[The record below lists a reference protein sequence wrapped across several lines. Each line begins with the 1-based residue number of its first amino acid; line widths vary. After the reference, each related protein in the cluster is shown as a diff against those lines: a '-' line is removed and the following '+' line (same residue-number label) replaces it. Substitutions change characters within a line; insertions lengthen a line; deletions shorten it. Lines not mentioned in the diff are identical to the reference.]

1 MKNHFIQSFLAGALI
16 GLSHAVLAF
25 SGAPSV
31 IATDNTAIANHQQS
45 WEFKALAHQNMLD
58 NATPMSQGFNVMGHN
73 AYNSS
78 AYSSLVHIDPN
89 HKLTITELL
98 DLGVRIIELDYHWVW
113 QTKDLPGG
121 SALLMCHAGDDDFGC
136 SGLERYLKDGV
147 NEVNNWIRKNP
158 KEVVVLYFQDD
169 AEGHDAELVSAVSSI
184 NDLIYK
190 QPAGECNNFSSM
202 VQTTS
207 EEDVLKADKQIVIM
221 GSSCSGRG
229 PWTGYSWNSIHNWVS
244 GGGQSILDKSE
255 ADCLA
260 DVSKQDGAHRIWED
274 MTNLGRT
281 FGDPGPK
288 IDAALAAKA
297 GRCGI
302 TALSLDMIS
311 IGDSRMKA
319 SIWSWGELQP
329 NNYNNAEDC
338 ALSMADG
345 RFDDWACGAYH
356 PYACKTEGG
365 KQWAISQQAGTHSID
380 AGQAACQTLGSQWQ
394 FAVPTNSQQNEILKA
409 AKASSNATYAWLDY
423 SDVVEEGV
431 WKTSKH
437 EVDYGDGTVSL
448 NALKSGLT
456 YEFYMKATRNNCELQ
471 WQGGDEGT
479 GERNAKFD
487 CMAKG
492 DPMFFSADSAPTTN
506 SDGSVSI
513 HGVIKTR
520 AGGHV
525 CGLEWDGSIS
535 SDGAGGE
542 RNAKFDCSGSS
553 DPLTIISYPG
563 GSTERVRI
571 TSDNN
576 CGLQWAGGDADSDGE
591 RNAKFDCGPAWDDM
605 TLYGVK
611 LPSEYRE
618 LKVLGK
624 CIDVAPSNFSS
635 GANAYLWDCHGAAWQ
650 KWFHEPGTGL
660 IRSKHNPNFCLDS
673 TNGNED
679 FTNVSI
685 WACENHPNL
694 QWDVV
699 GDTIRPRKNHVL
711 ALDIMYGSTDNG
723 ANLQLYKADG
733 NAAQQFS
740 FGSN

>member
-1 MKNHFIQSFLAGALI
+1 MKKHLFQSVLAGTLM
-16 GLSHAVLAF
+16 GLSHTVFAF

-58 NATPMSQGFNVMGHN
+58 NAVPMSQGFNVMGHN

-98 DLGVRIIELDYHWVW
+98 DLGVRTIEMDYHWVW
-113 QTKDLPGG
+113 QTKDLPGS

-147 NEVNNWIRKNP
+147 NEVNNWLRKNS
-158 KEVVVLYFQDD
+158 KEVVTLYFQDD
-169 AEGHDAELVSAVSSI
+169 AEGHDAELVSAVSAI
-184 NDLIYK
+184 DDLIYK
-190 QPAGECNNFSSM
+190 QPAGQCDDFSTM
-202 VQTTS
+202 VQTTT
-207 EEDVLKADKQIVIM
+207 EEDVLKATKQIVIM
-221 GSSCSGRG
+221 GSSCTGRG
-229 PWTGYSWNSIHNWVS
+229 PWTGYSWNSIHNWVA

-255 ADCLA
+255 TDCLA
-260 DVSKQDGAHRIWED
+260 DTAKQEGAHRIWED
-274 MTNLGRT
+274 MTNLGRA

-319 SIWSWGELQP
+319 SIWSWAELQP
-329 NNYNNAEDC
+329 NNYNDAEDC
-338 ALSMADG
+338 ALSMANG

-365 KQWAISQQAGTHSID
+365 KQWAISQQAGTHSTD
-380 AGQAACQTLGSQWQ
+380 AGQAACQSLGTQWQ
-394 FAVPTNSQQNEILKA
+394 FAVPTNSQQNEMLKA
-409 AKASSNATYAWLDY
+409 AKSVSGARYAWLDY
-423 SDVVEEGV
+423 SDAVEEGV

-437 EVDYGDGTVSL
+437 DVDYGNGTISL

-487 CMAKG
+487 CG
-492 DPMFFSADSAPTTN
+492 PT
-506 SDGSVSI
+506 
-513 HGVIKTR
+513 
-520 AGGHV
+520 
-525 CGLEWDGSIS
+525 
-535 SDGAGGE
+535 
-542 RNAKFDCSGSS
+542 
-553 DPLTIISYPG
+553 
-563 GSTERVRI
+563 
-571 TSDNN
+571 
-576 CGLQWAGGDADSDGE
+576 
-591 RNAKFDCGPAWDDM
+591 WDDM

-624 CIDVAPSNFSS
+624 CIDVAPSNFSN
-635 GANAYLWDCHGAAWQ
+635 GANAYLWDCHGADWQ
-650 KWFHEPGTGL
+650 KWYHEPGTGL

-673 TNGNED
+673 TNGNDD

-699 GDTIRPRKNHVL
+699 GDTIRPRKNHSL
-711 ALDIMYGSTDNG
+711 ALDILYANTDNG

>member
-1 MKNHFIQSFLAGALI
+1 MKKRIVQSALVGALAGLAN
-16 GLSHAVLAF
+16 LSLAF

-45 WEFKALAHQNMLD
+45 WEFKALSQQNRLD
-58 NATPMSQGFNVMGHN
+58 NAVPMSQGFNIMGHN

-98 DLGVRIIELDYHWVW
+98 DLGVRTIEMDYHWVW

-169 AEGHDAELVSAVSSI
+169 AEGHDAELVSAVSAI
-184 NDLIYK
+184 DDLIYK

-207 EEDVLKADKQIVIM
+207 EEDVLKANKQIVIM
-221 GSSCSGRG
+221 GSSCEGRG

-274 MTNLGRT
+274 MTNLGRA

-319 SIWSWGELQP
+319 SIWSWAENEPSGGDSQNCAFVRDNGRYYDGQC
-329 NNYNNAEDC
+329 NNEGSYYVCSNGPTSWKVTNAYGDWSANADAKCKSEFGSDYSF
-338 ALSMADG
+338 SM
-345 RFDDWACGAYH
+345 
-356 PYACKTEGG
+356 
-365 KQWAISQQAGTHSID
+365 
-380 AGQAACQTLGSQWQ
+380 
-394 FAVPTNSQQNEILKA
+394 PTNSQQNEWLKVA
-409 AKASSNATYAWLDY
+409 MNGKPHAWVNYTDSNKENLWL
-423 SDVVEEGV
+423 
-431 WKTSKH
+431 TPAH

-448 NALKSGLT
+448 NSLKSGLT
-456 YEFYMKATRNNCELQ
+456 YEFYMKATSNNCELQ
-471 WQGGDEGT
+471 WQGGDAGT

-492 DPMFFSADSAPTTN
+492 DAMFFSADSAPTTN

-520 AGGHV
+520 AGGHT
-525 CGLEWDGSIS
+525 CGLEWDGSES
-535 SDGAGGE
+535 GGE
-542 RNAKFDCSGSS
+542 RNAKFDCSGSA
-553 DPLTIISYPG
+553 DPLTITSYAN

-576 CGLQWAGGDADSDGE
+576 CGLQWAGGDANSDGE
-591 RNAKFDCGPAWDDM
+591 RNAKFDCDPAWDDM

-624 CIDVAPSNFSS
+624 CIDVAPSSFQN
-635 GANAYLWDCHGAAWQ
+635 GGNAYLWDCHGADWQ

-679 FTNVSI
+679 FTNVGI

-699 GDTIRPRKNHVL
+699 GDTIRPRKNHAL
-711 ALDIMYGSTDNG
+711 ALDILWGSTDNG

>member
-1 MKNHFIQSFLAGALI
+1 MKKHLIQTFLAGALI
-16 GLSHAVLAF
+16 GLSHTVLAF
-25 SGAPSV
+25 SGAPAV

-98 DLGVRIIELDYHWVW
+98 DLGVRTIEMDYHWVW

-169 AEGHDAELVSAVSSI
+169 AEGHDAELASAVSSI

-202 VQTTS
+202 VQTTT

-221 GSSCSGRG
+221 GSSCAGRG

-260 DVSKQDGAHRIWED
+260 DTAKQDGAHRIWED
-274 MTNLGRT
+274 MTNLGRA

-302 TALSLDMIS
+302 TALSLDMIT

-319 SIWSWGELQP
+319 SIWSW
-329 NNYNNAEDC
+329 AETFPTGSDAAYDC
-338 ALSMADG
+338 AYHAPDGLFRDSNCSDDG
-345 RFDDWACGAYH
+345 R
-356 PYACKTEGG
+356 YACKTTDG
-365 KQWAISQQAGTHSID
+365 KQWTVSNNIGTENSAAAGE
-380 AGQAACQTLGSQWQ
+380 AACQATGSQWH
-394 FAVPTNSQQNEILKA
+394 FGVPTNSQQNEFLKA
-409 AKASSNATYAWLDY
+409 AKTVSGQGYVWLDY
-423 SDVVEEGV
+423 SDAVEEGV

-448 NALKSGLT
+448 KSLKSGLT
-456 YEFYMKATRNNCELQ
+456 YEFFMKATRNNCELQ
-471 WQGGDEGT
+471 WQGGNAGT

-492 DPMFFSADSAPTTN
+492 DPMFFSADTAPTTN

-520 AGGHV
+520 AGGHT
-525 CGLEWDGSIS
+525 CGLEWDGSES
-535 SDGAGGE
+535 GGE
-542 RNAKFDCSGSS
+542 RNAKFDCSGSA
-553 DPLTIISYPG
+553 DPLTITSYAG

-624 CIDVAPSNFSS
+624 CIDVAPSSFQN
-635 GANAYLWDCHGAAWQ
+635 GGNAYLWDCHGADWQ

-673 TNGNED
+673 TNGNDD
-679 FTNVSI
+679 FTNVGI

-699 GDTIRPRKNHVL
+699 GDTIRPRKNHAL
-711 ALDIMYGSTDNG
+711 ALDILYGSTDNG

-733 NAAQQFS
+733 NGAQQFS